1 MIKLAKG
8 RKKGRGKVSKIFKIL
23 PQYLVYTNEQKKI
36 TDTITRM
43 EQKGGK
49 KEKRYSYEEVTIP
62 SRAYFEVSKNW
73 GERKK

>member
-1 MIKLAKG
+1 
-8 RKKGRGKVSKIFKIL
+8 
-23 PQYLVYTNEQKKI
+23 
-36 TDTITRM
+36 M

-73 GERKK
+73 KKERKK